1 VKPLY
6 DTVKMIAR
14 EKGKLASK
22 GGHCS
27 NVMAKFAEDEVSLRK
42 YIAWLESQPVEMLQ
56 KTYYILMTGW
66 GERREGLADV
76 SSLFRDAIK
85 TVTARGLVREKPAE
99 DPPPKKPKKRKK
111 KCCGDQK
118 IVKLKSGGKRCK
130 NCGKKWKPK
139 K

>member
-1 VKPLY
+1 MKPLY
-6 DTVKMIAR
+6 DTLKAIAR
-14 EKGKLASK
+14 ERGKIAGK

-27 NVMAKFAEDEVSLRK
+27 NLMAKFAEDEASLK
-42 YIAWLESQPVEMLQ
+42 EYIGWLESQPVEMLQ

-66 GERREGLADV
+66 GERRDGLADV

-85 TVTARGLVREKPAE
+85 TATVRAAAKEKPAG
-99 DPPPKKPKKRKK
+99 DPEPKKPKKKR
-111 KCCGDQK
+111 KCCSDQR
-118 IVKLKSGGKRCK
+118 ITKLKSGGKRCK